1 MEKSKG
7 RTQKEESR
15 DASFSNQLGFTYIEL
30 VLSMFLTLVMVP
42 AIFFCFFQFVSEG
55 KKIMENE
62 RNQMNWLSCYMWMHK
77 EIKRAQNFRTDKETL
92 LFELPTGETVRY
104 RWDQGRIVRQIQK
117 RPHQSF
123 QGYTVLLQQVKAFRF
138 IPDQSGVLISF
149 TFHNDYVVRTYIQ
162 GRIENK

>member
-1 MEKSKG
+1 
-7 RTQKEESR
+7 
-15 DASFSNQLGFTYIEL
+15 
-30 VLSMFLTLVMVP
+30 MFLTLVMVP

-92 LFELPTGETVRY
+92 LLECPPEKRFGIAGIRTGVCTTNSKTSSSVVSGIY
-104 RWDQGRIVRQIQK
+104 GFIATSQSVSVHP
-117 RPHQSF
+117 RPVGSS
-123 QGYTVLLQQVKAFRF
+123 Y
-138 IPDQSGVLISF
+138 IF